1 MGGKERTIRRRSQ
14 VRRPRQ
20 RRHSSLPEGAT
31 SHGAELQQTVG
42 SSSLR
47 PQPNICRKIF
57 SRSFFRNTQKT
68 FENTKKKKFGFLMV
82 IKTLTTRGKN
92 LIPHLY
98 LELVLTDS

>member
-1 MGGKERTIRRRSQ
+1 MIRSQ
-14 VRRPRQ
+14 AINLSSFTKC
-20 RRHSSLPEGAT
+20 RRHAAAPSEKDLTEREGGGT
-31 SHGAELQQTVG
+31 DEV
-42 SSSLR
+42 
-47 PQPNICRKIF
+47 F
-57 SRSFFRNTQKT
+57 SRSYFRNTQKT